1 MIISMLE
8 MRGMVVIQSKTVCRI
23 QERSDV
29 QHRSRT
35 CDEECGIVYSMYA
48 GEKGFIAFNLFLAD
62 FINRDKAEVKPYA
75 DLRKVA

>member
-1 MIISMLE
+1 MVLNKNRLLREFENGLTLE
-8 MRGMVVIQSKTVCRI
+8 IA
-23 QERSDV
+23 QELVR
-29 QHRSRT
+29 HHA
-35 CDEECGIVYSMYA
+35 EKYEKYA